1 MIQRKQSLWFLL
13 SAIASFCSIAFPFYT
28 GNKMGSDLSKNYN
41 VLNAQLVLPILILT
55 IVIATASLIIIFLYK
70 ERKKQ
75 MLFTFLNLL
84 LSILLIFLYYSET
97 KKFVDGTLS
106 MSAILVFVNPIALIF
121 AFVGIFNDE
130 KLIKSVDRI
139 R

>member
-13 SAIASFCSIAFPFYT
+13 SAIVSFLSITFPFYT
-28 GNKMGSDLSKNYN
+28 GNKIATDLSKNYQ
-41 VLNAQLVLPILILT
+41 VLNAQLELLILILT
-55 IVIATASLIIIFLYK
+55 IGVGTVSLIIIFLYK

-75 MLFTFLNLL
+75 MLFTFLNLI
-84 LSILLIFLYYSET
+84 LSLLLIFLYYSET
-97 KKFVDGTLS
+97 KKFIDGALS
-106 MSAILVFVNPIALIF
+106 MSAILVFINPIALIF
-121 AFVGIFNDE
+121 AFFGIYKDE